1 MITATTT
8 RTTTPTTIIT
18 DTAITAL
25 STISDVTSGAETAEG
40 EAVSASFDLVP
51 LMVWLSPAYP
61 VGAFAYSHGLEW
73 AVETGDIRDAAS
85 LKLWI
90 DDLLHHG
97 GPFADAVLLAHA
109 WRATADGRDET
120 FADVAELATAFAASR
135 ERQMETLNQGDA
147 FLTATRTAWSSPVLE
162 RVVASWDGRFAYPVA
177 VGAAAAAHGLP
188 LTATSTAC
196 LTAVAA
202 NLVSA
207 AVRLVPLGQT
217 DGNRV
222 LAACVTGLR
231 AVALRAEQV
240 PLEHLGGAA
249 LRSDIASMRHE
260 TQYTRLFR
268 S

>member
-1 MITATTT
+1 MAI
-8 RTTTPTTIIT
+8 PTTES
-18 DTAITAL
+18 AC
-25 STISDVTSGAETAEG
+25 GAA
-40 EAVSASFDLVP
+40 APDLVP
-51 LMVWLSPAYP
+51 LFIWLSPAYP
-61 VGAFAYSHGLEW
+61 VGAFAYSHGIEW
-73 AVETGDIRDAAS
+73 AVEVGDVTNAAA
-85 LKLWI
+85 LARWV
-90 DDLLHHG
+90 DDLLRHG
-97 GPFADAVLLAHA
+97 GPFTDAALLAHA
-109 WRATADGRDET
+109 FRAVAAGDDAAFCT
-120 FADVAELATAFAASR
+120 VAELAAAFSPSR

-147 FLTATRTAWSSPVLE
+147 FFSATRTAWPSPVLE
-162 RVVASWDGRFAYPVA
+162 RVATAWSGRLAYPVA

-188 LTATSTAC
+188 LGPTLSAF

-222 LAACVTGLR
+222 LAGTGT
-231 AVALRAEQV
+231 AVREIAAQAPSV
-240 PLEHLGGAA
+240 PLDHLGGAA

>member
-1 MITATTT
+1 M
-8 RTTTPTTIIT
+8 
-18 DTAITAL
+18 AIA
-25 STISDVTSGAETAEG
+25 DGEAAASGA
-40 EAVSASFDLVP
+40 SPDLLP
-51 LMVWLSPAYP
+51 LFVWLSPAYP

-73 AVETGDIRDAAS
+73 AVEVQDIRDAPS
-85 LKLWI
+85 LLAWVK
-90 DDLLHHG
+90 DLLHHG

-109 WRATADGRDET
+109 WRALSRGHYDDLTE
-120 FADVAELATAFAASR
+120 VAELGAAFAPSR

-147 FLTATRTAWSSPVLE
+147 FMTATRMAWPAPGLDRLAE
-162 RVVASWDGRFAYPVA
+162 AWNGRVAYPVA
-177 VGAAAAAHGLP
+177 VGVAAAAHGLP
-188 LTATSTAC
+188 LRPTLVAF
-196 LTAVAA
+196 LTAVTA
-202 NLVSA
+202 NLVSS

-222 LAACVTGLR
+222 LAGCATTVR
-231 AVALRAEQV
+231 AVADAVADV

>member
-1 MITATTT
+1 MTTT
-8 RTTTPTTIIT
+8 TTSTTTAIDTTM
-18 DTAITAL
+18 AIA
-25 STISDVTSGAETAEG
+25 DGEAAASGA
-40 EAVSASFDLVP
+40 SPDLLP
-51 LMVWLSPAYP
+51 LFVWLSPAYP

-73 AVETGDIRDAAS
+73 AVEIQDIRDAAS
-85 LKLWI
+85 LLAWV

-109 WRATADGRDET
+109 WRALSNGRDDDLAE
-120 FADVAELATAFAASR
+120 VAELAAAFSPSR

-147 FLTATRTAWSSPVLE
+147 FMTATRAAWPAPGLDRLTA
-162 RVVASWDGRFAYPVA
+162 AWDGRVAYPVA
-177 VGAAAAAHGLP
+177 VGVTAAAHGLP
-188 LTATSTAC
+188 LRPTLVAF

-202 NLVSA
+202 NLVSS

-222 LAACVTGLR
+222 LAGCAATIR
-231 AVALRAEQV
+231 EVATKVVDV
-240 PLEHLGGAA
+240 PLERLGGAA